1 MMRIHT
7 YTVNGLDEYMGCIRD
22 IANRKTANK
31 NAAKP
36 PILWFRGVTDY
47 NHTLTPS
54 LLRSE
59 TRVKRIISN
68 ADYSSLHY
76 AEDIR
81 TQHYIAKNDHFF
93 KNRPSSRVEWL
104 EVMQHHEMATRV
116 LDWSESSVHSLIFS
130 VEPFLD
136 NKRYH
141 SPEREV
147 CVPCVWVLEPGKL
160 NKGIYEWLVET
171 YNRKPEI
178 LESLLSELQI
188 TDANKREILSKIF
201 QRNKMSLFNETK
213 ETAHIDYILNL
224 SVINDELL
232 RDRSRITALLQKG
245 DIINPFHYLL
255 ARIYSDGHI
264 LENRELPP
272 LAVVQPYHSERI
284 KEQKGVFTVF
294 PFYEERFCDEKCR
307 SLGINPDAMENNAIA
322 EPCLHKIII
331 NKPQKVAYE
340 LLLNGMGDAWLYPEM
355 PIVVNGI
362 ERHEVYS

>member
-1 MMRIHT
+1 M
-7 YTVNGLDEYMGCIRD
+7 
-22 IANRKTANK
+22 
-31 NAAKP
+31 AKP
-36 PILWFRGVTDY
+36 PILWFRGVADY
-47 NHTLTPS
+47 NFTLTPS
-54 LLRSE
+54 LFRCG
-59 TRVKRIISN
+59 TRVKRVGET

-81 TQHYIAKNDHFF
+81 TQHYVAKNAHFF
-93 KNRPSSRVEWL
+93 QNMPSSRVEWL

-116 LDWSESSVHSLIFS
+116 LDWSESSIHSLIFA

-136 NKRYH
+136 NKRFH

-147 CVPCVWVLEPGKL
+147 CLPCVWVLEPGKL
-160 NKGIYEWLVET
+160 NKGIYEWLVGI
-171 YNRKPEI
+171 YNRRPEV
-178 LESLLSELQI
+178 LERLLRELEI
-188 TDANKREILSKIF
+188 TDAEKRTILVNIF
-201 QRNKMSLFNETK
+201 HSAEMSLFNETK

-224 SVINDELL
+224 SAINDELL
-232 RDRSRITALLQKG
+232 RDRSRIAALLQNG

-294 PFYEERFCDEKCR
+294 PFYEEQICDEKCR
-307 SLGINPDAMENNAIA
+307 ALGINPDAMENNAIA
-322 EPCLHKIII
+322 EACLHKIII

-355 PIVVNGI
+355 PVVVNGI